1 MICTLIG
8 ELMGERT
15 MASEVSILPG
25 PERRRKWTVA
35 EKLSIVEESCLSG
48 ARVTDVARRRGLHP
62 NQVHQ
67 WRRQARMGELVR
79 SAGSSGF
86 LSVAV
91 TPEDTTSA
99 AAAVTPEGQAGLIE
113 IQFGGDI
120 CVRMPATTPTDLAS
134 AVIGALRAR

>member
-8 ELMGERT
+8 ELMCKRT

-25 PERRRKWTVA
+25 PERRRKWTDD

-62 NQVHQ
+62 NQVHA
-67 WRRQARMGELVR
+67 WRRRAQMGELVR
-79 SAGSSGF
+79 SARNSGF

-91 TPEDTTSA
+91 TPEDTASA
-99 AAAVTPEGQAGLIE
+99 AGAVAPEGQAGLIE
-113 IQFGGDI
+113 SNHPLWEAGIS
-120 CVRMPATTPTDLAS
+120 L
-134 AVIGALRAR
+134 